1 MAPLSDH
8 FVTSSVNK
16 FYAIGN
22 KIVVNASV
30 FMDSSPET
38 QSVTVR
44 PTLQKQLAYIIQQR
58 NNNLGMSRLWV
69 EGSSNPV
76 TAILGKWYTRRVLD
90 FRFENHYAC
99 QCIYYHF
106 IRFERVRLSRIE

>member
-22 KIVVNASV
+22 KIIANASV

-44 PTLQKQLAYIIQQR
+44 PTLQKQLAHIIQQR
-58 NNNLGMSRLWV
+58 NNNLGISRLWV
-69 EGSSNPV
+69 EGLSPIP
-76 TAILGKWYTRRVLD
+76 AILGLL
-90 FRFENHYAC
+90 FSNC
-99 QCIYYHF
+99 QLVSTH
-106 IRFERVRLSRIE
+106 